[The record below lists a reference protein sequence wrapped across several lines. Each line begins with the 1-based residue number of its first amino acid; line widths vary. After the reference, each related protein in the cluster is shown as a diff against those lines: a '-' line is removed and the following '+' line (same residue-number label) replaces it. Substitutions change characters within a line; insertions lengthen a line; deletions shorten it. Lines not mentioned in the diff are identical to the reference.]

1 MATSI
6 DLTPEIERRLE
17 ALSARTGRSKALNLQ
32 EIIERGLEDAED
44 YYLAHAAME
53 RLKRG
58 EDEVVSDEEFWRGME
73 D

>member
-1 MATSI
+1 MPTSVH
-6 DLTPEIERRLE
+6 LTPEIERRLE
-17 ALSARTGRSKALNLQ
+17 ALSKKTGRSKAIDLQ

-58 EDEVVSDEEFWRGME
+58 EDEVISGEEFWRGME